1 MADAFLSFSTNTD
14 HEKQLTL
21 TGRNIYTS
29 VTSDFKVSSTLS
41 FCIIIFRDLK
51 LIFMPQG
58 MMLIQPTDS
67 IILTKSEEKEVETT
81 LKAMIRHIHANG
93 GKYIL

>member
-1 MADAFLSFSTNTD
+1 MANAFLSFSTNTG

-29 VTSDFKVSSTLS
+29 LTSDFKVSSTIG
-41 FCIIIFRDLK
+41 FCIINCKDFK
-51 LIFMPQG
+51 FIFMPQG
-58 MMLIQPTDS
+58 MMLIQSTDS
-67 IILTKSEEKEVETT
+67 IILTKSEKKEVGTT